1 MAIWDTHKLQDVYE
15 RLRNRKVKNPPTLEE
30 PDKEKGYST
39 EIAIVKED
47 EGNLSKDQ
55 EVDQMEL
62 HELELERIIPYK
74 VSTGLL
80 VLCFFVVSFVVI
92 LTIRALLHDRVPS
105 LFMFFSNIYLAGTII
120 CGRTLL

>member
-1 MAIWDTHKLQDVYE
+1 MAIWDTHKLQDAYE

-30 PDKEKGYST
+30 PDKEKGYSK
-39 EIAIVKED
+39 EITIVTED

-62 HELELERIIPYK
+62 RELELERIIPYK

-80 VLCFFVVSFVVI
+80 VLGFFVVSFVVI
-92 LTIRALLHDRVPS
+92 LTIRALLQDRVPS